1 MTKALRLIVA
11 VVALIAFGMATLSIA
26 AEFYVVKGKD
36 GKLAVV
42 DKKPDD
48 AKSIVKGPL
57 KDKAEADKALAEA
70 SKAAA
75 PAKKPI
81 KPPAAGC

>member
-1 MTKALRLIVA
+1 MTKALRLVVV
-11 VVALIAFGMATLSIA
+11 VVALVAFGLATVSMA

-48 AKSIVKGPL
+48 AKSVVKGPFA
-57 KDKAEADKALAEA
+57 DKAAADKALAEA
-70 SKAAA
+70 SKAAGA
-75 PAKKPI
+75 AKKPI
-81 KPPAAGC
+81 KPPSEGC